1 MSDYTDVPAWY
12 VTQIA
17 SKYQLPATAGRAAER
32 IEQAAQ
38 IVVIEFVHQGQQ
50 LAQFAPRETLACEPA
65 EIMAGY
71 IGNLAAFVFTVR
83 HFPNQQEG

>member
-1 MSDYTDVPAWY
+1 MSDYTDVDARY

-17 SKYQLPATAGRAAER
+17 LRYQLPVMVRWAAQR

-50 LAQFAPRETLACEPA
+50 LPQFAARKTLACEPA
-65 EIMAGY
+65 EIMTGY

>member
-1 MSDYTDVPAWY
+1 MFDYTDVDARY
-12 VTQIA
+12 ATKIA
-17 SKYQLPATAGRAAER
+17 TKYQLPATAGRAAQW

-38 IVVIEFVHQGQQ
+38 IVVIEFIHQGQQ
-50 LAQFAPRETLACEPA
+50 LAQFAAWKALAGEPA
-65 EIMAGY
+65 EVMAGH